1 MGRECQ
7 AKMKVFDSLVENVP
21 RDSIIT
27 YISPKQ
33 ASVDILKYW
42 RSFTPPVQVGV
53 TLESNTVITFELSF
67 FGCFFALFKTRCE
80 LSQLYV
86 MQRRRTRILYSTKHH
101 VSLLTL

>member
-33 ASVDILKYW
+33 APVDILKYW

-53 TLESNTVITFELSF
+53 TLESNTVITFELFFWLLFCSF
-67 FGCFFALFKTRCE
+67 
-80 LSQLYV
+80 QN
-86 MQRRRTRILYSTKHH
+86 
-101 VSLLTL
+101 